1 MDLNSLT
8 GSIRKTFNKDITLDD
23 EVISISKNT
32 KKVIYVSI
40 GFMFL
45 IILNFIFSLIYQQK
59 NDIIKS
65 YKIKYT
71 TFPRYYESKK
81 LLY

>member
-59 NDIIKS
+59 NDIIK
-65 YKIKYT
+65 I
-71 TFPRYYESKK
+71 
-81 LLY
+81 L